1 MRIPNLGKLLS
12 MSKLMGIVKVIGGIY
27 AYNAIQS
34 NLTVPWQRYLAYA
47 VGALFGVYY
56 PAAKAIIAWLTAGQE
71 STEV

>member
-1 MRIPNLGKLLS
+1 MRFPKVTKLLS
-12 MSKLMGIVKVIGGIY
+12 MSKLMGIVKVIAGIY

-34 NLTVPWQRYLAYA
+34 NLTVPWHRYIAYG

-71 STEV
+71 TTEV